1 MTNFVSPPPSPT
13 LPTPLSPPPN
23 PQSGMFMEDTEQS
36 TVSDVGGLAERL
48 ESALKKA
55 GASSE
60 EADLTEEEKAAKI
73 AELDD
78 GW

>member
-1 MTNFVSPPPSPT
+1 
-13 LPTPLSPPPN
+13 
-23 PQSGMFMEDTEQS
+23 
-36 TVSDVGGLAERL
+36 VSDVGGLAERL

-60 EADLTEEEKAAKI
+60 EADLTEEEKAATI